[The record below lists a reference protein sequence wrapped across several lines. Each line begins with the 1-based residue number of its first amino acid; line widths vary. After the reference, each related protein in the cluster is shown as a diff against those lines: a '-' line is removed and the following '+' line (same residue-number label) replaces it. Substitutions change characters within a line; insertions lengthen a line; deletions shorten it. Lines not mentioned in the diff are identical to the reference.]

1 MTTPKPA
8 YEIAAGSFVT
18 LELDG
23 VRALCLKAERIG
35 KEHTN
40 HFLVVLEPRPE
51 PGRMALR
58 YIDPELP
65 LVPVDG
71 VSLAFSDG
79 PERTPPEIGDA
90 FANRTGL
97 MLKVKDD
104 AKSQRYCSYV
114 EIATGLVRPRMEHGI
129 IRLMGWSVQRL

>member
-1 MTTPKPA
+1 MTEPKPA

-18 LELDG
+18 QELDG
-23 VRALCLKAERIG
+23 VRTLCLKAERVG

-40 HFLVVLEPRPE
+40 HFLVPLDPRPE

-65 LVPVDG
+65 LTPLDG
-71 VSLAFSDG
+71 VSLAFTDG
-79 PERTPPEIGDA
+79 AERTPPEIGDA
-90 FANRTGL
+90 FANRAGL

-129 IRLMGWSVQRL
+129 IRLMDWSVQRL